1 MLDSRIPEA
10 ASTKRLG
17 ASNFLGVKPPKTL
30 AQRLHEPKK
39 HADTDE
45 AFRQTRVH
53 PQPAGG
59 SKLCQSASDSRTTR
73 PLLCD
78 RVILTFIVKD
88 VADAADLARV
98 VLPAFTS
105 AERKIPL
112 GLAPQCEPG
121 LELVE
126 LPRVRRT
133 RRGERAQL
141 PQTTLLSHRGVK

>member
-1 MLDSRIPEA
+1 M
-10 ASTKRLG
+10 
-17 ASNFLGVKPPKTL
+17 
-30 AQRLHEPKK
+30 
-39 HADTDE
+39 
-45 AFRQTRVH
+45 
-53 PQPAGG
+53 
-59 SKLCQSASDSRTTR
+59 
-73 PLLCD
+73 
-78 RVILTFIVKD
+78 TFIVKD